1 MQVRWN
7 EQERDAWDSLHRTA
21 AAPLQQDWAYGEAMR
36 AAGVHCLRAQVLS
49 DGGEPLA
56 QAQFIAR
63 RVAGLVWN
71 ALCTRGPVFAESIRT
86 QAQPKSSVY
95 RALQRAAPLRRPRL
109 LLFSPDE
116 PAGPAAGLDRLYRV
130 ITGQST
136 VLIDLGADADTRRAA
151 LHPKWRNRLVAA
163 ERAGLRVQRVGARPA
178 QYRWLIE
185 RETAQRASRGYQALP
200 PGFVEAYQAARPAGD
215 DPVLTLRV
223 DIGRE
228 PVAAMM
234 FLIHGTAATYHLGW
248 SGDQGRESGAH
259 NLLLWQAMGL
269 LAQRGVRVLDL
280 GGVNTASGAGI
291 ARFKIGSGGRVVTL
305 AGTFL

>member
-7 EQERDAWDSLHRTA
+7 GLDRDAWDSLHRTA

-36 AAGVHCLRAQVLS
+36 ASGVQCLRAQVLA
-49 DGGEPLA
+49 DTGEPLA

-63 RVAGLVWN
+63 RVAWLVWN
-71 ALCTRGPVFAESIRT
+71 ALCTRGPVFAETIRS
-86 QAQPKSSVY
+86 QAPAKAQVY
-95 RALQRAAPLRRPRL
+95 RALQREVPLRRPRV

-116 PAGPAAGLDRLYRV
+116 PAGPAAGLDRLHRV

-136 VLIDLGADADTRRAA
+136 VLIDLDADTATRRAA

-200 PGFVEAYQAARPAGD
+200 PGFVEAYQAARPPGD

-248 SGDQGRESGAH
+248 SGEQGRESGAH
-259 NLLLWQAMGL
+259 NLLLWQAMDQ
-269 LAQRGVRVLDL
+269 LAQRGIRLLDL

-291 ARFKIGSGGRVVTL
+291 ARFKLGSGGRVVTL